1 MKKNKKLWIIVI
13 GAVIAF
19 IVVAVTIL
27 TQGSRYTMRTGNM
40 SEPIKMEVVTEPEG
54 IVEVESIRMENGEM
68 VIDFKALRQGRTNI
82 SYRYQYEGEE
92 FINERGNYVLDVLPF
107 NIIVENSHYITN
119 FSGYMTVVIAFV
131 CLMFLTTCIMLW
143 SFIDYW
149 RHGEFGYKMIVCG
162 GVGIYSGVL
171 WLFIVYKLLN
181 NWVKHFAHFMQEVSE
196 TGGIVFLVLTPAM
209 FILSFLL
216 SLSNI
221 QLIRKEGKRPVNALG
236 IIFGIL
242 WALTTAALLGF
253 NSELFIWLW
262 SNPTLSVIRFAL
274 IYIIDY
280 FECMFLSTIACAFL
294 STRYLPPY
302 DRDYIIILG
311 CGINRDGTLTP
322 LLKGRVDSAIRF
334 ASDQAE
340 KNGKQAV
347 FVPSGGQG
355 ADEVISE
362 SEAMTR
368 YLQSQN
374 IPPERILKEDKSTNT
389 FENMQFSR
397 NVIEEDC
404 GDITQKKI
412 AFATTNYHVLRGYIL
427 SKKNGYDA
435 KGISAKTKMYFYPNA
450 FLREF
455 IGLLADQKWK
465 HLAVILLICG
475 LFFGYSILSN
485 HY

>member
-13 GAVIAF
+13 GFVIAF
-19 IVVAVTIL
+19 IVVATTIL
-27 TQGSRYTMRTGNM
+27 AQGSRYTMRTGNM
-40 SEPIKMEVVTEPEG
+40 SEPAKMEVVTEPEG
-54 IVEVESIRMENGEM
+54 IVEVENVRMENGEM

-131 CLMFLTTCIMLW
+131 CLMFLTTCVMLW

-149 RHGEFGYKMIVCG
+149 RHGEFGYKMIICG

-322 LLKGRVDSAIRF
+322 LLMGRVDSAIRF

-368 YLQSQN
+368 YLH
-374 IPPERILKEDKSTNT
+374 RRRD
-389 FENMQFSR
+389 
-397 NVIEEDC
+397 
-404 GDITQKKI
+404 
-412 AFATTNYHVLRGYIL
+412 
-427 SKKNGYDA
+427 
-435 KGISAKTKMYFYPNA
+435 
-450 FLREF
+450 
-455 IGLLADQKWK
+455 
-465 HLAVILLICG
+465 
-475 LFFGYSILSN
+475 
-485 HY
+485 

>member
-1 MKKNKKLWIIVI
+1 
-13 GAVIAF
+13 
-19 IVVAVTIL
+19 
-27 TQGSRYTMRTGNM
+27 
-40 SEPIKMEVVTEPEG
+40 
-54 IVEVESIRMENGEM
+54 
-68 VIDFKALRQGRTNI
+68 
-82 SYRYQYEGEE
+82 
-92 FINERGNYVLDVLPF
+92 
-107 NIIVENSHYITN
+107 
-119 FSGYMTVVIAFV
+119 MTVVIAFV
-131 CLMFLTTCIMLW
+131 CLMFLTTCVMLW

-149 RHGEFGYKMIVCG
+149 RHGEFGYKMIICG

-181 NWVKHFAHFMQEVSE
+181 NWVNNFAHFMQEVSE

-242 WALTTAALLGF
+242 WALATALILGF

-262 SNPTLSVIRFAL
+262 RNQTLSVIRFAL

-280 FECMFLSTIACAFL
+280 FECLFLSTVACAFL

-362 SEAMTR
+362 SEAMSR
-368 YLQSQN
+368 YLQSQD

-412 AFATTNYHVLRGYIL
+412 AFATTNYHILRGYIL